1 MNPAV
6 QLRRAGQRHEARLD
20 WLHGRQSFD
29 TGVDPFGADTH
40 HGVLIVNN
48 EDSVRPGTGFDTH
61 PHQDMEI
68 VTWVLE
74 GALVHQDSEGHSGIV
89 YPNLA
94 QRMTA
99 GTGILHSEKND
110 TLSPDAVHFVQ
121 MWVVPDEPG
130 LTPGYQQLD
139 LPSSELTGRF
149 ATVASGIARHR
160 DTAAIRI
167 ANKFAALH
175 VARLAPGEHVQLMD
189 APFLHVFVARG
200 SVEFEG
206 VGTVGTGDAVRLTAV
221 SGHRITAIE
230 PAEVLAWEMHATLS
244 ATP

>member
-1 MNPAV
+1 MAGHEV
-6 QLRRAGQRHEARLD
+6 ELRRAGQRHEVRID

-68 VTWVLE
+68 VTWVLD

-110 TLSPDAVHFVQ
+110 AGRDESVHFVQ

-139 LPSSELTGRF
+139 LPEGELAGRF
-149 ATVASGIARHR
+149 ATVASGIPRHR
-160 DTAAIRI
+160 DAAAIRI
-167 ANKFAALH
+167 ANKYAALH
-175 VARLAPGEHVQLMD
+175 VARLEPGQHVELMD
-189 APFLHVFVARG
+189 APYLHVFAARG
-200 SVEFEG
+200 AVDFEG
-206 VGTVGTGDAVRLTAV
+206 VGTVGTGDAVRLAGV
-221 SGHRITAIE
+221 SGHRLTAVE
-230 PAEVLAWEMHATLS
+230 PGEVLVWGMHATL
-244 ATP
+244 A